1 MNDLRILF
9 SAWPRCVSL
18 RGFSKRVGARPAGR
32 WAGAGQGPRGAPVGV
47 RWPVV
52 QRVGLLGAP
61 ARARQAAG
69 AGAAWRPRRGGR
81 GRWARTPGLL
91 SSRPWYTRLASQK
104 RCSSG
109 SRCAELARMLK
120 PVLGRLTVSLYG
132 ESPAARR
139 AARCGAPGAPRPAPA
154 RTAPAHRRP
163 CPSACPWACRR
174 RAPPPRRHGHAGTAA
189 PGTAAAAPASSA
201 PGRSARAGTPA
212 GALRAQRSAR
222 TPLSRC
228 LHGALDEGAARP
240 PQALRQPV
248 AAAHGQ
254 QAGRVRPHCAAAAAH
269 IFLAGMKSG
278 CRQPARQRPMRWN
291 FIDSLMA
298 LQTQLE
304 VAEVPLSWPYGT
316 LGLRFHRSAGPW
328 LMCELSEWISERMD
342 GCRHAHFSLIAAR
355 LRTRRAGPG
364 GLPGRARQRCT
375 APPPAKARARPR
387 TRRRAAQP
395 QAPDR
400 AS

>member
-1 MNDLRILF
+1 
-9 SAWPRCVSL
+9 
-18 RGFSKRVGARPAGR
+18 
-32 WAGAGQGPRGAPVGV
+32 
-47 RWPVV
+47 
-52 QRVGLLGAP
+52 
-61 ARARQAAG
+61 
-69 AGAAWRPRRGGR
+69 
-81 GRWARTPGLL
+81 
-91 SSRPWYTRLASQK
+91 
-104 RCSSG
+104 
-109 SRCAELARMLK
+109 MLK